1 MMQGVIIKGLVN
13 PTKGPFMDSQSVV
26 YVVDDDP
33 DARHVLVTLAE
44 SMFHKTEAF
53 ADAAD
58 FLKSFDERTP
68 SCLVTDMRMRGMSG
82 LDLLR
87 TLKASGKVVPT
98 IIVTGYAETAVAVD
112 AMLTGAVTFLE
123 KSTPPH
129 KICEAIARALS
140 LSETLLEQK
149 AERDRVLQISDS
161 LSEDER
167 QILKL
172 VAAGRLNKE
181 IAFEIG
187 IPLRTLEDRKRRLM
201 TKVNADSVA
210 DLIRFSIRVEEFEH
224 STAADL
230 LWNQRNS

>member
-1 MMQGVIIKGLVN
+1 MV
-13 PTKGPFMDSQSVV
+13 SQSVV

-33 DARHVLVTLAE
+33 DARHVLVALAE
-44 SMFHKTEAF
+44 SMFHKTVAC
-53 ADAAD
+53 ADAAE
-58 FLKSFDERTP
+58 FLNCFDELTP

-87 TLKASGKVVPT
+87 TLKASGKVIPT

-123 KSTPPH
+123 KTSPPH
-129 KICEAIARALS
+129 KICEAITKALS
-140 LSETLLEQK
+140 LSESLLEQK
-149 AERDRVLQISDS
+149 AERDRVLQISGS
-161 LSEDER
+161 LGDDER

-172 VAAGRLNKE
+172 VAVGKLNKE

-201 TKVNADSVA
+201 TKVGAESVA
-210 DLIRFSIRVEEFEH
+210 NLIRFSIRVEEFEQ

-230 LWNQRNS
+230 LWNQRRS

>member
-1 MMQGVIIKGLVN
+1 MV
-13 PTKGPFMDSQSVV
+13 SQSVV

-33 DARHVLVTLAE
+33 DARHVLVALAE
-44 SMFHKTEAF
+44 SMFHKTVAC
-53 ADAAD
+53 ADAAE
-58 FLKSFDERTP
+58 FLNCFDELTP

-87 TLKASGKVVPT
+87 TLKASGKVIPT

-123 KSTPPH
+123 KTSPPH
-129 KICEAIARALS
+129 KICEAITKALS
-140 LSETLLEQK
+140 LSESLLEQK
-149 AERDRVLQISDS
+149 AERDRVLQISGS
-161 LSEDER
+161 LGDDER

-172 VAAGRLNKE
+172 VAVGKLNKE

-201 TKVNADSVA
+201 TKVGAESVA
-210 DLIRFSIRVEEFEH
+210 DLIRFSIRVEEFEQ

-230 LWNQRNS
+230 LWNQRRS